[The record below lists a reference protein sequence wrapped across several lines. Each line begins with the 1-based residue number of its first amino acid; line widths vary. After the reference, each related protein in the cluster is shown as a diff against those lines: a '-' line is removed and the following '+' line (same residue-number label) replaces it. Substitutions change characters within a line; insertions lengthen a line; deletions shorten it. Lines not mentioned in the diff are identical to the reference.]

1 MKKVIVLFVTII
13 FFFLTEGCKKK
24 NIETPEQTKI
34 QAITACMNGKTL
46 PDLPRQD
53 TYIEGEIDGKHFG
66 ISKNAH
72 TTVRSTLKNFLAAG
86 YQKQYAYNTEWQGNG
101 FAAFPIDTVDIA
113 EYHYYIEVN
122 FSSFR
127 GDSLEYMRY
136 FDQFQ
141 KGNNFTFR
149 KKLGDMAEA
158 VIPKTVSFEVTLFQC
173 DNDLVSGG
181 SLNTESADQTNSYF
195 RIADVK
201 NYVSPSGEIYK
212 RDVTIEFDVSLG
224 TFGKTVKR
232 IKNGRIFFSY

>member
-1 MKKVIVLFVTII
+1 MKKIIGFTFLSTCLLFMA
-13 FFFLTEGCKKK
+13 CKKK

-34 QAITACMNGKTL
+34 EAITACMNGKIL
-46 PDLPRQD
+46 PNLPKQD
-53 TYIEGEIDGKHFG
+53 IYIEGEIDGKHFG
-66 ISKNAH
+66 ISRNTH
-72 TTVRSTLKNFLAAG
+72 TSVRSTLKNFLANG
-86 YQKQYAYNTEWQGNG
+86 YQKQYAYTTEWQGNG

-122 FSSFR
+122 YSSFR
-127 GDSLEYMRY
+127 GDSLAYMRY

-141 KGNNFTFR
+141 KGNSFTFR
-149 KKLGDMAEA
+149 KNAFDMTEA
-158 VIPKTVSFEVTLFQC
+158 VIPKTVDFAIRLFQC
-173 DNDLVSGG
+173 ESDLAEAG
-181 SLNTESADQTNSYF
+181 SLTSETAGDQTNSYF

-201 NYVSPSGEIYK
+201 NYVSASGEIYK